1 MLKKRGSENMQQI
14 YRRTP
19 MPKCGINEV
28 AFEEEMVGKYQER
41 KHKQKP
47 KTLSSTLFHR
57 QKI

>member
-1 MLKKRGSENMQQI
+1 
-14 YRRTP
+14 

-28 AFEEEMVGKYQER
+28 AFEEMVGKYQER

>member
-1 MLKKRGSENMQQI
+1 MS
-14 YRRTP
+14 
-19 MPKCGINEV
+19 KCGINKV